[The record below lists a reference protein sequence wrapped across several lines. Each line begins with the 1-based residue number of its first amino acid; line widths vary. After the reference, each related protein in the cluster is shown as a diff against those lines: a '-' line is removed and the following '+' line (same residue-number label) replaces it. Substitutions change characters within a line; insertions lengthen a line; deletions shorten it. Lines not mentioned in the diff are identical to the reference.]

1 MAPPTLPGPDE
12 TQDDAQ
18 WRTAGDR
25 IQTLLDASSSGGAG
39 ARERAEQLVREV
51 TDLYGAVLERMI
63 DVALAADPGLA
74 DRFAADDL
82 VASLLLVHG
91 LHPYDVE
98 RRVSDALDSVRPY
111 LGSHRGDVSLLGVDD
126 GVVRL
131 QFQGSCKSCP
141 SSSVTLELAV
151 EDAVR
156 AAAPEISSIEVVAAD
171 KDPSS
176 EVIPAESLITRL
188 HSNGH
193 RSTAWQPVPE
203 LAELADGEVG
213 GFRASGATALVC
225 RVGGDIF
232 AYRDRCS
239 SCTGTLA
246 GARLTGA
253 VLRCPICGAG
263 FDVVHAGAGVG
274 GDSHLEPIP
283 VLVHDGV
290 LSMAVPEG
298 VA

>member
-18 WRTAGDR
+18 WRTAGER
-25 IQTLLDASSSGGAG
+25 IQTLLDASAAGGAA

-51 TDLYGAVLERMI
+51 TDLYGAVLERMT
-63 DVALAADPGLA
+63 DVALAADPDLA

-111 LGSHRGDVSLLGVDD
+111 LGSHGGDVSLLGVDD

-156 AAAPEISSIEVVAAD
+156 AAAPEISSIEVIAAE
-171 KDPSS
+171 KDTSS
-176 EVIPAESLITRL
+176 GVIPAEALMSRVNA
-188 HSNGH
+188 NGH
-193 RSTAWQPVPE
+193 RTAWQPVPE
-203 LAELADGEVG
+203 LAELSDGEVG
-213 GFRASGATALVC
+213 GFRVGGVTTLVC
-225 RVGGDIF
+225 RVGGGIY
-232 AYRDRCS
+232 AYRDRCP
-239 SCTGTLA
+239 SCLGTLA
-246 GARLTGA
+246 GAQLRGA
-253 VLRCPICGAG
+253 VLRCPGCGGG
-263 FDVVHAGAGVG
+263 FDAVHAGAGVG
-274 GDSHLEPIP
+274 GDSHLEPLP
-283 VLVHDGV
+283 VLVRDGV
-290 LSMAVPEG
+290 LSMAVAEE